1 MSDTILGQTETI
13 GPALSPEPPRE
24 RSASLWADARRDLIR
39 NPTFVIASIYLLFVG
54 SMAAFPKLWTRV
66 HYRDCALTA
75 DNGLPNAKLPMFSPG
90 HWLGTSEA
98 GCDFWSLSVY
108 GARPSMLIAVM
119 STFGI
124 VIIGLPLGVLA
135 GYFGGWLDAIIS
147 RLVDM
152 VFALPFLLV
161 GLVVLSIIK
170 VTDPNLRIWTVTMF
184 LVLLGWTTVARIM
197 RGSVIAV
204 KNLDFVMAAKSLGAT
219 HGRLMFRHILPNAI
233 APVFVIASVALG
245 GFVATEAT
253 LTFLGVG
260 LQAPAT
266 SWGIMISTH
275 QPLIQD
281 YPHLVLIPCTLL
293 IGTVLSFVLIGDALR
308 DALDPKLR

>member
-233 APVFVIASVALG
+233 APVFVIATVALG

-253 LTFLGVG
+253 LSFLGVG

-266 SWGIMISTH
+266 SWAIMISAH
-275 QPLIQD
+275 HPLINE
-281 YPHLVLIPCTLL
+281 YPHLVLIP
-293 IGTVLSFVLIGDALR
+293 
-308 DALDPKLR
+308 